1 MEQERGL
8 CKDDR
13 LFRDP
18 AFPRTVKFLRILR
31 SISCGLKG
39 RSRRNRPFCE
49 AYFEASAGPPWAIA
63 PACIALLR
71 CMAHAPL
78 LPLSRAS
85 CACAIFFFRTVL
97 PLPSGIVFTVPSVF
111 SKFGLLEPT

>member
-39 RSRRNRPFCE
+39 PSRRNRPFCA
-49 AYFEASAGPPWAIA
+49 AYFEASAAPPRAIP
-63 PACIALLR
+63 PACLALLR
-71 CMAHAPL
+71 CPPHSPI
-78 LPLSRAS
+78 LPLSSADRA
-85 CACAIFFFRTVL
+85 L
-97 PLPSGIVFTVPSVF
+97 PPSFCSPRLPPPPA
-111 SKFGLLEPT
+111 LP

>member
-1 MEQERGL
+1 MEEERGL

-31 SISCGLKG
+31 PEFCGLKG

-49 AYFEASAGPPWAIA
+49 AYFEASAGAPWAIA

-71 CMAHAPL
+71 CIAHPPL
-78 LPLSRAS
+78 FPLSRTA
-85 CACAIFFFRTVL
+85 CACAISFCATIL
-97 PLPSGIVFTVPSVF
+97 P
-111 SKFGLLEPT
+111 